1 MISTDPIVARH
12 EETEPLRPR
21 PWVRRVEI
29 GWAKRRTVL
38 QAALC
43 GLLLSTAIAFLIPKQ
58 YESTTRIMPP
68 EQGMNPAM
76 LAALSGRMMP
86 GNLGALAGSFLGI
99 RNSAEIFAELLQSRS
114 VRERIVDRFDL
125 QKLYRNRY
133 RQDSIKKLGKRTD
146 VTEDR
151 KTGII
156 TLVVTDTDRRRAR
169 DMAQAYLD
177 ELNTLVARVN
187 TSAASRE
194 RLFVEQRLVSVRS
207 DLHDA
212 EAQLSSFSSKNA
224 TLDVKEQT
232 KAMVDAT
239 AKLEGELIVAR
250 SELSSLDQIY
260 GPENVRVRAAR
271 ARVSQLDQE
280 MNQATGYGKAA
291 AVPETPPY
299 PSLRAIPALAVQ
311 WTDLYRRVKTQETIF
326 ELLTQ
331 EYEMARIEEAKSTA
345 NIGVI
350 DAPSWPERKSFPPR
364 LFIMLGG
371 MLLSAVG
378 CFVVVVRRAEWSA
391 LAEHDPRKQLFTG
404 MIFDLRRDHLSWFSL
419 RRAQNNGHQH

>member
-1 MISTDPIVARH
+1 MIATDQLLSRDRKPESAS
-12 EETEPLRPR
+12 PR
-21 PWVRRVEI
+21 PWIRRVEI
-29 GWAKRRTVL
+29 GWERRRTIL
-38 QAALC
+38 KAALC
-43 GLLLSTAIAFLIPKQ
+43 GLVVSTSVAFLIPKR
-58 YESTTRIMPP
+58 YESTARIMPP

-99 RNSAEIFAELLQSRS
+99 RNSSEIFAELLQSRS
-114 VRERIVDRFDL
+114 VRERIVDRFGL
-125 QKLYRNRY
+125 QKLYWNRY
-133 RQDSIKKLGKRTD
+133 KQDSIKRLGKRTD

-177 ELNTLVARVN
+177 ELNMLVARVN

-194 RLFVEQRLVSVRS
+194 RQFIEQRLVSVKT
-207 DLHDA
+207 DLNEA
-212 EAQLSSFSSKNA
+212 EAQLSNFSSRNA

-250 SELSSLDQIY
+250 SELRSLDQIY
-260 GPENVRVRAAR
+260 GPENVRVRASR
-271 ARVSQLDQE
+271 ARVAQLDQE
-280 MNQATGYGKAA
+280 MNQATGYGKVA
-291 AVPETPPY
+291 AVSDAPPY

-311 WTDLYRRVKTQETIF
+311 WADLYRRVKTQETIF

-350 DAPSWPERKSFPPR
+350 DTPSWPERKSFPPR
-364 LFIMLGG
+364 LIIMLSG
-371 MLLSAVG
+371 MLLSAAG
-378 CFVVVVRRAEWSA
+378 CFVIVVRRAEWSA
-391 LAEHDPRKQLFTG
+391 LDERDPRKQLFSE
-404 MIFDLRRDHLSWFSL
+404 MILDLKRDHPSWFALRRT
-419 RRAQNNGHQH
+419 QKNGHEL

>member
-1 MISTDPIVARH
+1 
-12 EETEPLRPR
+12 
-21 PWVRRVEI
+21 
-29 GWAKRRTVL
+29 
-38 QAALC
+38 
-43 GLLLSTAIAFLIPKQ
+43 
-58 YESTTRIMPP
+58 
-68 EQGMNPAM
+68 M

-99 RNSAEIFAELLQSRS
+99 RNSSEIFAELLQSRS

-125 QKLYRNRY
+125 QKLYWNRY
-133 RQDSIKKLGKRTD
+133 KQDSIKKLGKRTD

-194 RLFVEQRLVSVRS
+194 RQFIEQRLIGVKV
-207 DLHDA
+207 DLNEA
-212 EAQLSSFSSKNA
+212 ETQLSNFSTKNA

-260 GPENVRVRAAR
+260 GPENVRVRASR
-271 ARVSQLDQE
+271 ARVAQLDQE
-280 MNQATGYGKAA
+280 MNQATGYGKGAA
-291 AVPETPPY
+291 SSDAPPY

-311 WTDLYRRVKTQETIF
+311 WADLYRRVKTQETIF

-364 LFIMLGG
+364 LIIMLAG
-371 MLLSAVG
+371 MLLSAAG
-378 CFVVVVRRAEWSA
+378 CFVLVVRRAEWSA
-391 LAEHDPRKQLFTG
+391 LAEHDPRKQLFSG
-404 MIFDLRRDHLSWFSL
+404 MIFDLKRDHPSWFVL
-419 RRAQNNGHQH
+419 RRTPKNGHQL